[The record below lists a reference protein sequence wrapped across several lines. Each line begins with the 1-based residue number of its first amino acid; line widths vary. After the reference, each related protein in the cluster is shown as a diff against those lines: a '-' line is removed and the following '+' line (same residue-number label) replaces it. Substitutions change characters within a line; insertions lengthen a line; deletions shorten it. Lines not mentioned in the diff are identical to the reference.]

1 MPFKRKAN
9 EIRDRDTPRGRLC
22 EDKGRIDWTD
32 APVSQ
37 RKTTPAR
44 EELYMLPEGTKPWV
58 SYFIMVTE

>member
-9 EIRDRDTPRGRLC
+9 EIRNRDTPRGRLC
-22 EDKGRIDWTD
+22 KDKGRIDWTD

-44 EELYMLPEGTKPWV
+44 EELYTCFQKEPSLGFPTL
-58 SYFIMVTE
+58 